1 MDHTG
6 RDSPGDNTLTV
17 YEIAIEE
24 VRDASFKLACA
35 LLARALNGGDATTT
49 EKPCAHAH
57 SVYEKMIHR
66 YSRMPLDDTQRASLL
81 KELGLLRSSLEECE
95 TPKGTSKPTRRLLHS
110 PPERD

>member
-24 VRDASFKLACA
+24 VRDASFNLARA
-35 LLARALNGGDATTT
+35 LLARALNGGDATATV
-49 EKPCAHAH
+49 KPCTHAQ
-57 SVYEKMIHR
+57 SVYDKMIHL
-66 YSRMPLDDTQRASLL
+66 YSRMPLDDAQRTSLL

-95 TPKGTSKPTRRLLHS
+95 TPKGKSKPTRR
-110 PPERD
+110 

>member
-24 VRDASFKLACA
+24 VRDASFKLARA
-35 LLARALNGGDATTT
+35 LLARALNNGDTTTT
-49 EKPCAHAH
+49 EKECVDAH
-57 SVYEKMIHR
+57 SVYDKMIHL
-66 YSRMPLDDTQRASLL
+66 YSRMRLDDAQRTSLL

-95 TPKGTSKPTRRLLHS
+95 PPKGKSKPIRR
-110 PPERD
+110 